1 MTDESAAAEARATRP
16 DARTDAASLWRHAD
30 FLKFWAA
37 QTVSV
42 FGSQFTNLAI
52 PIIAALRLQAT
63 PAQMGVL
70 TAVETAPFLLI
81 GLLAGVWVDRWRR
94 RPVLVAGDLG
104 RAIVLLSIPAA
115 AFTGRLTMGQLYVVG
130 AMVGVLTVFFD
141 VAYQSYLP
149 SLVERR
155 QLIEGNS
162 KLEVSRSAAQVTG
175 PGLAGVLIQVLTAP
189 VVIVLDALSFLASG
203 ILIGVIRRRET
214 APQRSAR
221 APMLAEAREGLGV
234 VFGSPYLRN
243 IAGATGTSNFFA
255 SALFSIFI
263 LFATR
268 DLAMTPATIGLVFSI
283 GSLGALVG
291 ALTGGRLGRSVG
303 VGPTIIGSILVG
315 GIGQLLVV
323 VATPAT
329 AVPLLAVGG
338 VLGSFGS
345 VVYNIN
351 QVSLRQAITPMRL
364 QGRMNATMRF
374 IVWGTLPLG
383 GLVGGSLGEVLGL
396 RPAIT
401 VAAVGGTLAFLWVL
415 FSRVRTLRA
424 IPEPVD

>member
-1 MTDESAAAEARATRP
+1 MTEESVAAERGSAIP
-16 DARTDAASLWRHAD
+16 DVGPAASLWRHSE

-94 RPVLVAGDLG
+94 RPVLVAGDVG
-104 RAIVLLSIPAA
+104 RAVVLLSIPAA
-115 AFTGRLTMGQLYVVG
+115 AFAGVLRMSQLYVVG

-141 VAYQSYLP
+141 VAYQAYLP
-149 SLVERR
+149 SLVDRR

-175 PGLAGVLIQVLTAP
+175 PGLAGVLIQLLTAP
-189 VVIVLDALSFLASG
+189 VVIVLDAVSFLLSG
-203 ILIGVIRRRET
+203 VLIAVIRRRESV
-214 APQRSAR
+214 PERSAR
-221 APMLAEAREGLGV
+221 APMLAEVREGLSV
-234 VFGSPYLRN
+234 VFGSPYLRH

-268 DLAMTPATIGLVFSI
+268 DLAMTPAAIGLVFSI

-291 ALTGGRLGRSVG
+291 ALTGGRLGRSLG
-303 VGPTIIGSILVG
+303 VGFAIIGSMLVAG
-315 GIGQLLVV
+315 LGFLLVA
-323 VATPAT
+323 VATPQT
-329 AVPLLAVGG
+329 AVPLLAIGG
-338 VLGSFGS
+338 ILGSFGG

-374 IVWGTLPLG
+374 IVWGTMPLG
-383 GLVGGSLGEVLGL
+383 GLVGGYLGEVLGL
-396 RPAIT
+396 RPAIAIT
-401 VAAVGGTLAFLWVL
+401 AAGGTLSFLWVL
-415 FSRVRTLRA
+415 FSRVRALRT